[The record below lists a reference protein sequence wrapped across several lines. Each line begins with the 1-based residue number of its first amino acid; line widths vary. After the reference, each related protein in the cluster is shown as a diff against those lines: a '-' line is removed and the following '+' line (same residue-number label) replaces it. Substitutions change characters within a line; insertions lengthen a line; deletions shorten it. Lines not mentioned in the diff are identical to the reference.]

1 MPYRPKISAIL
12 PCFNHAKFLEE
23 RIQSILAQSH
33 SVDQIVF
40 LDDASTDGSV
50 DIARK
55 LLKEFNGQVD
65 YFIRRTNSGSP
76 FIQWNEGVRQAK
88 HDLVWIAETDDSCDP
103 HLIDTIYSAI
113 LSTESVLG
121 YAQSRLIDEGGK
133 ILGSALSYTDWFWPD
148 AFRRSFTMDG
158 AQFNWHYMAGQ
169 NAIPNASA
177 VLFRKDAYL
186 SAGRANETMR
196 FCGDWDVW
204 IRICATGSVVFVP
217 DELNYFRCHAAT
229 SRASGYTPYVAAEYF
244 ACRLLAC
251 IGHSTTTLSSLS
263 PFDLINGFFDLRQRW
278 QWKQAIQSLNL
289 DYLAEARNCYQ
300 VLTNVPVLSEQIWL
314 TLQILLVCGAIK
326 NRATSLAFKFISIP
340 SVIFRWFIKHI
351 KTSF

>member
-1 MPYRPKISAIL
+1 MGLMPNRPKISAIL

-33 SVDQIVF
+33 PVDQIVF

-65 YFIRRTNSGSP
+65 YFIRHTNSGSP
-76 FIQWNEGVRQAK
+76 FVQWNEGVRQAK
-88 HDLVWIAETDDSCDP
+88 HDLIWIAETDDSCDP
-103 HLIDTIYSAI
+103 HLIDIIYSAI
-113 LSTESVLG
+113 LSSESVLG
-121 YAQSRLIDEGGK
+121 YAQSRLIDEGGQ

-148 AFRRSFTMDG
+148 AFRSSFSMDG

-186 SAGRANETMR
+186 SAGSANETMR

-204 IRICATGSVVFVP
+204 IRICATGRVVFVP

-244 ACRLLAC
+244 ACRVLAC
-251 IGHSTTTLSSLS
+251 IGPSTTSSSSLS
-263 PFDLINGFFDLRQRW
+263 AVDLINGFFDLRQRW
-278 QWKQAIQSLNL
+278 QWKQVIQSVRL
-289 DYLAEARNCYQ
+289 DCLAEARSYYQ
-300 VLTNVPVLSEQIWL
+300 VLTNFPELSKNTWL
-314 TLQILLVCGAIK
+314 ILQILLVCGAIK
-326 NRATSLAFKFISIP
+326 NRASLLAFRIIRLRF
-340 SVIFRWFIKHI
+340 
-351 KTSF
+351 

>member
-1 MPYRPKISAIL
+1 MPYSFKISAIL

-33 SVDQIVF
+33 PVDQIVF

-50 DIARK
+50 DIAMK

-65 YFIRRTNSGSP
+65 YFLRRTNSGSP
-76 FIQWNEGVRQAK
+76 FVQWNEGVRQAK
-88 HDLVWIAETDDSCDP
+88 HDLIWIAETDDSCDP

-113 LSTESVLG
+113 LRSESVLG
-121 YAQSRLIDEGGK
+121 YAQSRLIDEDGQ

-148 AFRRSFTMDG
+148 AFRRSFSMDG

-186 SAGRANETMR
+186 SAGSANETMR

-217 DELNYFRCHAAT
+217 DEVNYFRCHAAT
-229 SRASGYTPYVAAEYF
+229 SRASGYSPYVAAEYF

-251 IGHSTTTLSSLS
+251 IGHSTITSSSLS
-263 PFDLINGFFDLRQRW
+263 AFDLINGFFDLRQRW
-278 QWKQAIQSLNL
+278 QWKQVIQSVRL
-289 DYLAEARNCYQ
+289 DCLAEARSYYQ
-300 VLTNVPVLSEQIWL
+300 VLTNFPELSNKTWL
-314 TLQILLVCGAIK
+314 ILQILLVCGAIK
-326 NRATSLAFKFISIP
+326 NRASLLAFRIIRLRF
-340 SVIFRWFIKHI
+340 
-351 KTSF
+351 

>member
-1 MPYRPKISAIL
+1 MPYSFKISAIL

-33 SVDQIVF
+33 PVDQIVF

-50 DIARK
+50 DIAMK

-65 YFIRRTNSGSP
+65 YFLRRTNSGSP
-76 FIQWNEGVRQAK
+76 FVQWNEGVRQAK
-88 HDLVWIAETDDSCDP
+88 HDLIWIAETDDSCDP

-113 LSTESVLG
+113 LRSESVLG
-121 YAQSRLIDEGGK
+121 YAQSRLIDEDGQ

-148 AFRRSFTMDG
+148 AFRRSFSMDG

-186 SAGRANETMR
+186 SAGSANETMR

-217 DELNYFRCHAAT
+217 DEVNYFRCHAAT
-229 SRASGYTPYVAAEYF
+229 SRASGYSPYVAAEYF

-251 IGHSTTTLSSLS
+251 IGHSTITSSSLS
-263 PFDLINGFFDLRQRW
+263 AVDLINGFLDLRQRW
-278 QWKQAIQSLNL
+278 QWKQVIQSVRL
-289 DYLAEARNCYQ
+289 DCLAEARSYYQ
-300 VLTNVPVLSEQIWL
+300 VLTNFPELSKNTWL
-314 TLQILLVCGAIK
+314 ILQILLVCGAIK
-326 NRATSLAFKFISIP
+326 NRASLLAFRIIRLRF
-340 SVIFRWFIKHI
+340 
-351 KTSF
+351 